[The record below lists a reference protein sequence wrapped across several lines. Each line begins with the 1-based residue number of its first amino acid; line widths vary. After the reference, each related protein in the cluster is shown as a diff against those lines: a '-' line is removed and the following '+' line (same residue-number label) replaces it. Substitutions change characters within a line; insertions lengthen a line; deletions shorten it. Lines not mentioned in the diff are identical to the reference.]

1 MNITIVG
8 AGIAG
13 LSAAFELQQ
22 SGFEVMLLEGS
33 ERLGGKILTSEI
45 EGFNIDAGPDS
56 FLTRDPEMR
65 ELCFSLGVEMNSFL
79 LPANPQ
85 KFGWVAKCIVYPNA
99 IFWVFLWT

>member
-8 AGIAG
+8 AGISG
-13 LSAAFELQQ
+13 LSAAFELQK
-22 SGFEVMLLEGS
+22 SGFEVTILEGS

-65 ELCFSLGVEMNSFL
+65 DYVSLLVWEMNSFL
-79 LPANPQ
+79 LPVNPQ